1 MKLFLPFIIAPFVV
15 CAQNFSEPLNIPAYL
30 GRWYQV
36 YSNFFVT
43 STFERNAKCV
53 LTDYGFYDQKNIS
66 VYNQEYNTRTGNKGS
81 ITGYAV
87 IPDEN
92 TPRKLAVTL
101 NGGMSDAPYWI
112 YETGPI
118 VKNQYEYSIV
128 SDNMKIGLFVLARNV
143 ETFFTTYNE
152 KVLEHLSMYGFT
164 TFFNKPI
171 LTNQND
177 CVDLR

>member
-1 MKLFLPFIIAPFVV
+1 MKFLFLFSILPFFV
-15 CAQNFSEPLNIPAYL
+15 CAQNFSEPLNIHAYL

-36 YSNFFVT
+36 YSNFFVA

-53 LTDYGFYDQKNIS
+53 LTDYGLYDEKNIS
-66 VYNQEYNTRTGNKGS
+66 VYNEEYNTLTGSKGS

-87 IPDEN
+87 IKNES

-118 VKNQYEYSIV
+118 LQNHYEYSIV
-128 SDNMKIGLFVLARNV
+128 SDDMKIGLFVLARNV
-143 ETFFTTYNE
+143 ETFFTDYNE
-152 KVLEHLSMYGFT
+152 QVLDHLTAYGFT

-171 LTNQND
+171 LTNQKN
-177 CVDLR
+177 CVT